1 VAAEIDA
8 DPSVAQKGGRTPS
21 VVHVV
26 RSTQRRGAEVFGY
39 HLSAGL
45 ADRGAQSRVVALTAG
60 GSGHQLDVP
69 ALGERPMGLSTL
81 RALRREAGSAD
92 VVVAHGSRTLDAC
105 AVALA
110 GTGTPFVYRS
120 IGDPAA
126 WSAHGVRRWRTALL
140 LRRAARVAVLWPG
153 AAETLRTAHGVPA
166 GKIEVIPNGVVGE
179 GHPVPDAETRVA
191 ARARLGLPV
200 EAPIAATIGALSG
213 EKRVSAAVDAVS
225 GLAGVHLLV
234 VGDGP
239 ERTAL
244 EARAAAA
251 APGRVHFVGVLP
263 GPDEALAAA
272 DVVVLSSRTE
282 GMPGVLIEAGLAAR
296 PCVATAV
303 GGVGAVVDDG
313 VTGVLVPPGDDR
325 ALADALGALLAA
337 GPTRLAEMGA
347 AARSRCLTHFEMAVV
362 TSAWANMLAAID
374 TRRGTA

>member
-8 DPSVAQKGGRTPS
+8 DPSVAQKGGHPPS

-26 RSTQRRGAEVFGY
+26 RSTQRRGAEVFACD
-39 HLSAGL
+39 LSAGL
-45 ADRGAQSRVVALTAG
+45 AHRGVQSRVVALTAG
-60 GSGHQLDVP
+60 GSGHQLDIP
-69 ALGERPMGLSTL
+69 ALGARPMGLSTL
-81 RALRREAGSAD
+81 RALRREAGRAD

-153 AAETLRTAHGVPA
+153 AAETLRTAHGIQA
-166 GKIEVIPNGVVGE
+166 GKIEVIPNGVVSE
-179 GHPVPDAETRVA
+179 GHPVPDAGARVA
-191 ARARLGLPV
+191 ARARLGLPA
-200 EAPIAATIGALSG
+200 EAPVAVTIGALSS
-213 EKRVSAAVDAVS
+213 EKRTSAAVDAVS
-225 GLAGVHLLV
+225 GLPGAHLLV

-239 ERTAL
+239 ERAAL

-251 APGRVHFVGVLP
+251 APGRVHFAGVLP
-263 GPDEALAAA
+263 GPNEALAAA
-272 DVVVLSSRTE
+272 DVVVLASRTE

-325 ALADALGALLAA
+325 ALADALGTLLAA
-337 GPTRLAEMGA
+337 GPARLAEMGA
-347 AARSRCLTHFEMAVV
+347 AARSRCLAQFDMAVV
-362 TSAWANMLAAID
+362 TSAWANMLGAID
-374 TRRGTA
+374 TGRGTT